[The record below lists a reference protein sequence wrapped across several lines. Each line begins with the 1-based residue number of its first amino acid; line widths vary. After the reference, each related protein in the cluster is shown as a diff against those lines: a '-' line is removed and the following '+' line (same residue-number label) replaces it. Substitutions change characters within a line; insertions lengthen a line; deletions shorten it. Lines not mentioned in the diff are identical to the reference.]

1 LPEVVVTKPALAN
14 VLVFSAAVLLFP
26 SVALAQLESNL
37 TLKREPPV
45 GLFASAQQSVP
56 PAQQV
61 EAAVTDVIDRFRI
74 GFVFGVGLDPE
85 LIQIGAHGAFGPF
98 FSESLEFRPGIEFGF
113 GEVTT
118 IFGINLD
125 AIFMF
130 GEATDKSRWVPYV
143 GGGPNFS
150 IRNRGFT
157 ESAEDTE
164 EDGDSVEGEDGEE
177 VDEPSRFDFSDTDFT
192 AGFNFIA
199 GARRANGMFFEMKAT
214 AYGISNIRLLVGFNF

>member
-1 LPEVVVTKPALAN
+1 M
-14 VLVFSAAVLLFP
+14 
-26 SVALAQLESNL
+26 
-37 TLKREPPV
+37 R
-45 GLFASAQQSVP
+45 P

-61 EAAVTDVIDRFRI
+61 ESAVTGAIDKFRI

-85 LIQIGAHGAFGPF
+85 LIDIGAHGAFGPF

-125 AIFMF
+125 AIFML
-130 GEATDKSRWVPYV
+130 GDATDKSRWVPYV

-164 EDGDSVEGEDGEE
+164 ED
-177 VDEPSRFDFSDTDFT
+177 
-192 AGFNFIA
+192 
-199 GARRANGMFFEMKAT
+199 AR
-214 AYGISNIRLLVGFNF
+214 

>member
-1 LPEVVVTKPALAN
+1 M
-14 VLVFSAAVLLFP
+14 
-26 SVALAQLESNL
+26 
-37 TLKREPPV
+37 
-45 GLFASAQQSVP
+45 
-56 PAQQV
+56 
-61 EAAVTDVIDRFRI
+61 
-74 GFVFGVGLDPE
+74 
-85 LIQIGAHGAFGPF
+85 
-98 FSESLEFRPGIEFGF
+98 
-113 GEVTT
+113 TT

-130 GEATDKSRWVPYV
+130 GDVTDNSRWVPYV

-164 EDGDSVEGEDGEE
+164 EDGDPVEGEDGEP

-214 AYGISNIRLLVGFNF
+214 AYGISNIRLLVGFNFEQLGQVTPTCSTPRTLRRRDAGVDSLSGNPDSGHLAAGGRPSAVTHAFRDENVTRRDRHASCSPRLSVVRS